1 LFEEDTVSDLFAALA
16 LAIVIEGLLYA
27 AFPEQ
32 MKRMVAQLLTLPSQ
46 QLRLAALGM
55 AGVGLV
61 LLACKWQSSA
71 LPVLT
76 YQMYAPL
83 RFSKITI
90 FGSP

>member
-1 LFEEDTVSDLFAALA
+1 MFEEEDTVSDLFAALA

-61 LLACKWQSSA
+61 LLA
-71 LPVLT
+71 LVRL
-76 YQMYAPL
+76 
-83 RFSKITI
+83 
-90 FGSP
+90 